1 MKLEINLA
9 DREEIAAAVPL
20 LQLILAGTAAQVSPA
35 AQSVNAFEER
45 MAYASQMMPVVS
57 DHLSLDTP
65 ENAAKMAALVGNPN
79 APGQFDANPI
89 AMGADAAAVFG
100 LPHQSPAMQNLAAN
114 LLDAGKAASVGY
126 ATTVGTFAEV
136 PAAPLAPS
144 IPPAPGP
151 SINVPPPPAAVA
163 PITTTP
169 GPASSVAGVG
179 SVELDK
185 AGLPWDSRIHSSSKA
200 KLANGNWKV
209 ARGKAPEY
217 VTQIEAELR
226 AIGAP
231 SPLASVGVV
240 PAPPVVGAP
249 LTTASSSVPVFPM
262 PPIEPADPAT
272 FEQLMPRITAAV
284 TSGVMPPTA
293 IGAACAAQGLVSVV
307 ALQQSPQFVPLVW
320 AVLKQQYPALS

>member
-20 LQLILAGTAAQVSPA
+20 MQLILAGTAAQVSPA
-35 AQSVNAFEER
+35 AQSVKDFEQRTQVSEGEQF
-45 MAYASQMMPVVS
+45 YAPPPKDLTEFSSPCMPNPPV
-57 DHLSLDTP
+57 LTPLDP
-65 ENAAKMAALVGNPN
+65 S
-79 APGQFDANPI
+79 
-89 AMGADAAAVFG
+89 AVFG

-151 SINVPPPPAAVA
+151 FITVPPPPAAVA
-163 PITTTP
+163 PITTTH
-169 GPASSVAGVG
+169 GPASSGAAVA
-179 SVELDK
+179 SIELDK

-217 VTQIEAELR
+217 VKEVEAELR
-226 AIGAP
+226 SQASTVIVPGAP
-231 SPLASVGVV
+231 GHTH
-240 PAPPVVGAP
+240 
-249 LTTASSSVPVFPM
+249 TTMPVFPM
-262 PPIEPADPAT
+262 PPIEAGQVITGHPAGPLVVAATSAPVSPAPGADPAT